1 MLKRDVASGG
11 TKLGIVAIAALVS
24 CCASLS
30 QPPPSTADSVVRSF
44 ARALSEGE
52 ERAAYELMSPAYRA
66 RVSFETWQKNLADN
80 PEEVSEAS
88 RRLSRVRSQDDV
100 RALEHNAHDPLVLT
114 QEAGHWYIATEP
126 IELYDQSTPRAA
138 LRSFVAAFTRKRYD
152 VILRLMPEADKE
164 SVTSET
170 LAQHFGNDARDEIAQ
185 LLSQL
190 TPHLDAPIEQSE
202 RHATMPYAGHRRVS
216 FVLEQGRWRI
226 QAPQ

>member
-1 MLKRDVASGG
+1 MLKRDVASGA
-11 TKLGIVAIAALVS
+11 TKLGIVAVTILLS

-30 QPPPSTADSVVRSF
+30 QPQPSTADKVVRDY

-52 ERAAYELMSPAYRA
+52 TRAAYELMSPAYRA
-66 RVSFETWQKNLADN
+66 QVSYQAWQKNLADN
-80 PEEVSEAS
+80 PQEVSEAS
-88 RRLSRVRSQDDV
+88 RRLARVRNQDDV
-100 RALEHNAHDPLVLT
+100 RALEQSAREPLVLT
-114 QEAGHWYIATEP
+114 QDDGQWYIAKEP
-126 IELYDQSTPRAA
+126 IELYDQATPRAA

-164 SVTSET
+164 GVTSET
-170 LAQHFGNDARDEIAQ
+170 LTQHFGHAARDDIAR

-190 TPHLDAPIEQSE
+190 VPNVDAPIEQ
-202 RHATMPYAGHRRVS
+202 HDQYATMPYAEHRRVS